1 MLSLQDSVSLIT
13 GVGPKRVIALASL
26 GIQTVEDLLTYY
38 PTRYDNFEVRD
49 LSTAVDQEKLT
60 IKGTVMSEPVIA
72 RFGYKK
78 ID

>member
-1 MLSLQDSVSLIT
+1 MLSLQDSVSAVP
-13 GVGPKRVIALASL
+13 GVGPKTAENLATLNILS
-26 GIQTVEDLLTYY
+26 VEDLLTYY
-38 PTRYDNFEVRD
+38 PLRYDNFEVQ
-49 LSTAVDQEKLT
+49 SVQNAKDQEKIT